1 MEKTSD
7 FLLQI
12 SNPPHAPVWQFD
24 TIHQLP
30 LRTLT
35 SYMINPWKM
44 LIKNKLYYILSS
56 RDVMQIITQP
66 ILSTLLLQNLKM
78 QQFFLNIKI
87 ILIPMRSKE
96 INQYVLPLSIVAY
109 SSLPFKKNCSS
120 TKKTVFSTKC
130 YPHKQCSPKK
140 AL

>member
-12 SNPPHAPVWQFD
+12 SNPPHAPIWRFD
-24 TIHQLP
+24 TIHPLP

-35 SYMINPWKM
+35 SYMNNPWKM
-44 LIKNKLYYILSS
+44 LIKNKLYYTLSS
-56 RDVMQIITQP
+56 RDIMQIITQP
-66 ILSTLLLQNLKM
+66 ILPTLLLQNLKM

-87 ILIPMRSKE
+87 ILIPIRSKE
-96 INQYVLPLSIVAY
+96 NNQYVLPLSILAY
-109 SSLPFKKNCSS
+109 CSLPLKKII

-130 YPHKQCSPKK
+130 YPRKKCSQKK